1 MPAWNEVSHFLMGG
15 IKILKLTNR
24 FLKKEEEQS
33 LNEFL
38 NVKNIK
44 ENFLYTLDGH
54 VIQFIKVEPINIELL
69 TDDELESKMN
79 FSSIEFS
86 EEQQP
91 YKILVIPRAVDISE
105 HIEEQEE
112 LKRKI
117 DDDVGIEIINNRII
131 STTEIVE
138 NKNIIENEFYIMI
151 YDSYKD
157 NIENELMK
165 RANNWINRL
174 KNCGY
179 RSDLLYEREIILLI
193 KSFTIPEFA
202 RLEGTDYD
210 DNIVQIKG
218 KEINVKNKWSL

>member
-1 MPAWNEVSHFLMGG
+1 MGG
-15 IKILKLTNR
+15 IKILKLINK

-44 ENFLYTLDGH
+44 ESILYTLDGQ

-69 TDDELESKMN
+69 TDEELESKMN

-151 YDSYKD
+151 YDSNKD
-157 NIENELMK
+157 NIESELMK

-179 RSDLLYEREIILLI
+179 RSSLLYEREIILLI

-202 RLEGTDYD
+202 RSEGTDYA

-218 KEINVKNKWSL
+218 KEINVKNK

>member
-1 MPAWNEVSHFLMGG
+1 MGG
-15 IKILKLTNR
+15 IKILKLINK

-44 ENFLYTLDGH
+44 ENMLYTLDGQ
-54 VIQFIKVEPINIELL
+54 VVQFIKVEPINIELL
-69 TDDELESKMN
+69 TDEELESKMN

-138 NKNIIENEFYIMI
+138 NRNIIENEFYIMI
-151 YDSYKD
+151 YDSIKD
-157 NIENELMK
+157 NIENELMR

-179 RSDLLYEREIILLI
+179 RSSLLYEREIILLI

-202 RLEGTDYD
+202 KSEGTDYA

>member
-1 MPAWNEVSHFLMGG
+1 MGG
-15 IKILKLTNR
+15 IKILKLINK
-24 FLKKEEEQS
+24 FLKKGEEQS

-38 NVKNIK
+38 NIKNIR
-44 ENFLYTLDGH
+44 ECILYTLDGQ

-69 TDDELESKMN
+69 TDEELESKMN

-91 YKILVIPRAVDISE
+91 YMILVIPRAVDISE

-151 YDSYKD
+151 YDSNKD

-179 RSDLLYEREIILLI
+179 RSNLLYEREIILLI

-202 RLEGTDYD
+202 RSEGTDYD

>member
-1 MPAWNEVSHFLMGG
+1 MGG

-44 ENFLYTLDGH
+44 ENFLYTLDGQ
-54 VIQFIKVEPINIELL
+54 VIQFIKVEPINVELL

-202 RLEGTDYD
+202 RSEGTDYD

-218 KEINVKNKWSL
+218 KEINVKNK

>member
-1 MPAWNEVSHFLMGG
+1 MGG
-15 IKILKLTNR
+15 IKILKLINK
-24 FLKKEEEQS
+24 FFKKEEEQS

-44 ENFLYTLDGH
+44 ESILYTLDGQ

-69 TDDELESKMN
+69 TDEELESKMN

-151 YDSYKD
+151 YDYNKD
-157 NIENELMK
+157 NIENKLMK
-165 RANNWINRL
+165 RANNWVNRL

-179 RSDLLYEREIILLI
+179 RSNLLYEREIILLI

-202 RLEGTDYD
+202 RSEGTDYD

>member
-1 MPAWNEVSHFLMGG
+1 MKEVILI
-15 IKILKLTNR
+15 IKLFQKLYQKRNKATANN
-24 FLKKEEEQS
+24 QS

-165 RANNWINRL
+165 RANNWVNRL

-202 RLEGTDYD
+202 RSEGTDYD